1 MRSFTVYDIF
11 LRNAA
16 VHGSRTALVCNEHRI
31 TFSDLLLQVN
41 ALARGMQQ
49 QGIGKGD
56 RIAILS
62 YNCHSYFLIM
72 GAAAACGAVVI
83 C

>member
-11 LRNAA
+11 QRNAA
-16 VHGSRTALVCNEHRI
+16 IHGSWIALVCNENRI

-41 ALARGMQQ
+41 ALAGGMKQ

-62 YNCHSYFLIM
+62 YNCRCFILP
-72 GAAAACGAVVI
+72 G
-83 C
+83 

>member
-11 LRNAA
+11 QRNAA
-16 VHGSRTALVCNEHRI
+16 IHGSRIALVCNENRI

-41 ALARGMQQ
+41 ALAGGMKQ

-62 YNCHSYFLIM
+62 YNCHCFILP
-72 GAAAACGAVVI
+72 G
-83 C
+83 